1 MAAVSR
7 VTLQAQV
14 LLVDRVVAVLDI
26 LERRAVLERRVKA
39 MLVALVLEVLDQK
52 HQAVAVVPERL
63 AAMGQ
68 AARRAMVVQEQ
79 HLPLRDHL
87 SLTLAAVAV
96 ALTKTI
102 VRLLQA
108 LVAAVLVVVAL
119 VQSLTSQA
127 QPTEQQERQTLAAA
141 VVVDRKAVQV
151 DQAVLVL

>member
-39 MLVALVLEVLDQK
+39 MLVVRVSVAQGQR

-79 HLPLRDHL
+79 HLPLQDHL
-87 SLTLAAVAV
+87 LPMLVVAVAV
-96 ALTKTI
+96 PIKTI
-102 VRLLQA
+102 AQVWVLR
-108 LVAAVLVVVAL
+108 VAAALVVVAQA
-119 VQSLTSQA
+119 QSLIFQA
-127 QPTEQQERQTLAAA
+127 QPTEQQEQQTLAEA